1 MEGYSASVHL
11 SNDAKPPKTCTV
23 CSCPIQWR
31 RWRAV
36 DWDKVNYCSA
46 SCRRIAVATTRTAR
60 ERRVERHAYLASAAP
75 PAARDKVE

>member
-1 MEGYSASVHL
+1 MELHSASVPL
-11 SNDAKPPKTCTV
+11 SNRATPPKRCTV

-46 SCRRIAVATTRTAR
+46 SCRRIAVATRRTAR
-60 ERRVERHAYLASAAP
+60 ERCVGNHDYLASAAT
-75 PAARDKVE
+75 AARDKVA